1 MRRHKYKV
9 APAKDRR
16 FNGRTYASK
25 AEMLYAKHLFAM
37 RESALILEFT
47 EQPTVRLGVPENV
60 YRPDFLVIPDEGY
73 PFYVDVKGV
82 ETRTFK
88 RNKKL
93 WSAYGW
99 LDLHVVKRFGK
110 KFLTTEVVHGQY
122 SSEGHHGQDI

>member
-47 EQPTVRLGVPENV
+47 EQPTVRLGVQKM
-60 YRPDFLVIPDEGY
+60 YI
-73 PFYVDVKGV
+73 
-82 ETRTFK
+82 
-88 RNKKL
+88 
-93 WSAYGW
+93 A
-99 LDLHVVKRFGK
+99 
-110 KFLTTEVVHGQY
+110 LT
-122 SSEGHHGQDI
+122 SS